1 MAETNTTVTET
12 NKAENGST
20 GAYGGDP
27 TQAVKGGANLPEK
40 AVSTSEPEQTA
51 KTFTQAELDAIV
63 KQRLE
68 RAEKISAAE
77 NGRADAEK
85 KLTLHNTDRISTAAN
100 TTPAEQYTRAT
111 VNGNM
116 GTVRV
121 HFYVD
126 DVGAWQNLPIDYT
139 SWHAGQKG
147 KADAY
152 GSAAG
157 NMQTISIECIM
168 NGSGDKKDCQARD
181 NAARLTAYLLDTY
194 GGDLY
199 THNYWCNVRNEKQ
212 AALKP

>member
-68 RAEKISAAE
+68 RQAKGQPSKEEMEAFRKWQDSQKTAEQLSQEKISAAE

-85 KLTLHNTDRISTAAN
+85 KLAAAEAKCCAYSKGVTAEA
-100 TTPAEQYTRAT
+100 
-111 VNGNM
+111 
-116 GTVRV
+116 
-121 HFYVD
+121 VD
-126 DVGAWQNLPIDYT
+126 DVIALAMAKVSDDMPIEKAIDAVISKDPSFCSAKSAPQGVT
-139 SWHAGQKG
+139 TGVSFGNGG
-147 KADAY
+147 KQPS
-152 GSAAG
+152 GVEAAFLAK
-157 NMQTISIECIM
+157 NPNIKI
-168 NGSGDKKDCQARD
+168 
-181 NAARLTAYLLDTY
+181 
-194 GGDLY
+194 
-199 THNYWCNVRNEKQ
+199 
-212 AALKP
+212 

>member
-68 RAEKISAAE
+68 RQAKGQPSKEEMEAFRKWQDSQKTAEQLSQEKISAAE

-85 KLTLHNTDRISTAAN
+85 KLAAAEAKCCAYSKDVTAEA
-100 TTPAEQYTRAT
+100 
-111 VNGNM
+111 
-116 GTVRV
+116 
-121 HFYVD
+121 VD
-126 DVGAWQNLPIDYT
+126 DVIALAMAKVSDDMPIEKAIDAVISKYPSFCSAKSAPQGVT
-139 SWHAGQKG
+139 TGVSFGNGG
-147 KADAY
+147 KQPS
-152 GSAAG
+152 GVEAAFLAK
-157 NMQTISIECIM
+157 NPNIKI
-168 NGSGDKKDCQARD
+168 
-181 NAARLTAYLLDTY
+181 
-194 GGDLY
+194 
-199 THNYWCNVRNEKQ
+199 
-212 AALKP
+212 

>member
-68 RAEKISAAE
+68 RAAKGQPSKEEMEAFRKWQDSQKTAEQLSQEKISAAE

-85 KLTLHNTDRISTAAN
+85 KLAAAEAKCCAYSKGVTAEA
-100 TTPAEQYTRAT
+100 
-111 VNGNM
+111 
-116 GTVRV
+116 
-121 HFYVD
+121 VD
-126 DVGAWQNLPIDYT
+126 DVIALAMAKVSDDMPIEKAIDAVISKYP
-139 SWHAGQKG
+139 SFCSAKSEAPKG
-147 KADAY
+147 ITTGVKFGNNG
-152 GSAAG
+152 GSQ
-157 NMQTISIECIM
+157 M
-168 NGSGDKKDCQARD
+168 SGVERRFYEK
-181 NAARLTAYLLDTY
+181 NP
-194 GGDLY
+194 DLRK
-199 THNYWCNVRNEKQ
+199 TT
-212 AALKP
+212 

>member
-68 RAEKISAAE
+68 RQAKGQPSKEEMDAFRKWQDSQKTAEQLSQEKISAAE

-85 KLTLHNTDRISTAAN
+85 KLVAAEAKCCAYSKGVTAEA
-100 TTPAEQYTRAT
+100 
-111 VNGNM
+111 
-116 GTVRV
+116 
-121 HFYVD
+121 VD
-126 DVGAWQNLPIDYT
+126 DVIALAMAKVSDDMPIE
-139 SWHAGQKG
+139 
-147 KADAY
+147 KAIDAVISKY
-152 GSAAG
+152 PSFCSAKSAPQG
-157 NMQTISIECIM
+157 VTTGVSFG
-168 NGSGDKKDCQARD
+168 NGSKQPSGVE
-181 NAARLTAYLLDTY
+181 AAFLAK
-194 GGDLY
+194 
-199 THNYWCNVRNEKQ
+199 NPNIKI
-212 AALKP
+212 